1 MKKISICIPVYQNA
15 ESVDQLFLEIVNV
28 FSTLNKYTFEV
39 IFVNDGSTDKSLE
52 HLKAIRANNSNV
64 IVINFSKNYGQL
76 AAIIAGWKE
85 STGDAVINIGADLQ
99 DPPSQCLKMIEE
111 WEKGNDIVISYRN
124 SHATSSAKKMT
135 SKIFYKLLFPE
146 IPIGG
151 FDFTLIDRK
160 PLNYIN
166 EMKDRN
172 RSYHYDIL
180 SIGFDVKFIPYEK
193 TKRLYGKSQYNFKKR
208 FKLFYTAFLNVS
220 YLPIRIMISFGIF
233 FSFSGFIYGLLI
245 FKEYL
250 YKNTPFVGWAPIMI
264 LLLLIGGIIMIM
276 IGILGEYVWRIL
288 DEVKKRPTYL
298 IKDKY

>member
-15 ESVDQLFLEIVNV
+15 DSIDQLYSEIVNV
-28 FSTLNKYTFEV
+28 FTDLKKYTLEV

-52 HLKAIRANNSNV
+52 RLKIIRENNSNV
-64 IVINFSKNYGQL
+64 ILINFSKNYGQL
-76 AAIIAGWKE
+76 AAIIAGWKA
-85 STGDAVINIGADLQ
+85 SSGDAVINIGADLQ
-99 DPPSQCLKMIEE
+99 DPPSQCVKMIAE
-111 WEKGNDIVISYRN
+111 WEKGNDIVISYRS
-124 SHATSSAKKMT
+124 SHITSLAKKIT

-146 IPIGG
+146 IPNGG

-166 EMKDRN
+166 RMKDKN

-193 TKRLYGKSQYNFKKR
+193 VKRLYGKSQYDFLKR

-220 YLPIRIMISFGIF
+220 YLPIRIMISFGIL

-245 FKEYL
+245 IKAFL
-250 YKNTPFVGWAPIMI
+250 YDNTPFAGWAPIMI
-264 LLLLIGGIIMIM
+264 LLLLIGGILMIM

-288 DEVKKRPTYL
+288 DEIKKRPNYI